1 MKTTIFSLIMLI
13 ALSFSLTAQNV
24 GDIAPDF
31 SLTDTHGN
39 TVTLSQYKGNK
50 AVGLFFFGNGCPP
63 CIAIAPDVESQI
75 QQIYGNTEDFV
86 LLGLDQWDGNQAMVE
101 SFQIQTGTTFTLL
114 QNASATAVKYNTT
127 WDRIILV
134 DINGKIAYKGSKP
147 VSTDL
152 VAIISAIDGLSGTTP
167 ATEIEN
173 KLSIEVYP
181 NPVVSFLQFKLNTI
195 DNEKIEVS
203 LKSIDGKTV
212 RTSKNAQPSDSQNA
226 FSLNLEGVAPGIYFA
241 NVKVGNKEQTFKI
254 VKLN

>member
-1 MKTTIFSLIMLI
+1 MKTTIFPLIMLI
-13 ALSFSLTAQNV
+13 ALSISLSAQNV

-31 SLTDTHGN
+31 SLIDTKGN
-39 TVTLSQYKGNK
+39 TVTLSQYKDDK

-75 QQIYGNTEDFV
+75 QQIYGNTDDFV
-86 LLGLDQWDGNQAMVE
+86 LLGLDQWDGNKAMVE

-167 ATEIEN
+167 ATEIGN

-181 NPVVSFLQFKLNTI
+181 NPVVSLLQFKLNTI

-212 RTSKNAQPSDSQNA
+212 RTLKNAQPSDSQNA